1 MRTLPILMASISA
14 LALLSACG
22 REDEERS
29 AKAKARVE
37 KAEARA
43 EKAEARAERLEK
55 RVAEL
60 EKRLAAERRED
71 RKDDDKKAP
80 AKKK

>member
-1 MRTLPILMASISA
+1 MKTLPIVIASLSA

-22 REDEERS
+22 REDEEKS

-43 EKAEARAERLEK
+43 DKAEARAEKAEK

-60 EKRLAAERRED
+60 EKKLGAERRED
-71 RKDDDKKAP
+71 KKDPAP